1 MAKPEATEKAT
12 PKRKSEARGR
22 GQVARSHDI
31 SGSAI
36 FLAIITALHIG
47 FMGVIG
53 SSLQAFS
60 IALLTAGSRD
70 PLTIRSVGGLFVR
83 ALWPYTGLIA
93 LVFVSALVLAV
104 LSNVLQFGF
113 LFSPALLKPKFA
125 KLNPLPGFQRVFFST
140 QTLVQFAKQALKL
153 TIVLVLCCL
162 GIKDN
167 LTTLYA
173 LAHYSPHDMLVTVE
187 GIIYWVALKIGMML
201 LLLGLLD
208 YVWERKRLEDSL
220 KMTKTEVKDEHKQSE
235 GNPEAKA
242 ALRQRAR
249 AMARR
254 RMMAAIPKA
263 TVVVTNPTHFAVALE
278 WDELTMEAPVLTA
291 KGADLIAKRIREL
304 AEEHAIP
311 VVENAPLA
319 RTLYAKVELDSPV
332 PADLYAAVAQVV
344 AFVYKLKNRTI
355 A

>member
-1 MAKPEATEKAT
+1 MARPEATEKAT
-12 PKRKSEARGR
+12 PKRKAEARGR

-36 FLAIITALHIG
+36 FLAIITALHVG
-47 FMGVIG
+47 FMGVVG
-53 SSLQAFS
+53 SSMQAFT
-60 IALLTAGSRD
+60 IALATSGSRD

-83 ALWPYTGLIA
+83 AIWPYSGLIVM
-93 LVFVSALVLAV
+93 VFFSALVLAI
-104 LSNVLQFGF
+104 LANVLQFGF

-153 TIVLVLCCL
+153 TIVLVLCWL

>member
-153 TIVLVLCCL
+153 TIVLVLCWL

>member
-1 MAKPEATEKAT
+1 
-12 PKRKSEARGR
+12 
-22 GQVARSHDI
+22 
-31 SGSAI
+31 
-36 FLAIITALHIG
+36 
-47 FMGVIG
+47 
-53 SSLQAFS
+53 LQAFS

-153 TIVLVLCCL
+153 TIVLVLCWL

>member
-153 TIVLVLCCL
+153 TIVLVLCWL

-304 AEEHAIP
+304 AAEHSIP

-344 AFVYKLKNRTI
+344 AFVYKLKHRTI